1 MLTLKPE
8 LQRLNPL
15 AMTTRDPRHIA
26 SAGTVGFA
34 GGRDHGGAVSDLSAA
49 AGQGAAMGALGSKI
63 GAQAVLRDGS
73 LGAAG
78 LNRSDG
84 SSFADV
90 MLGAIDKV
98 SAMNT
103 RASDLAQQAIVSPES
118 VDIHDITIAQAEA
131 QLSLSIAQTF
141 LSRLTQ
147 SWKDLINT
155 R

>member
-1 MLTLKPE
+1 MLSIKPE

-15 AMTTRDPRHIA
+15 AMITKDPRHIA
-26 SAGTVGFA
+26 SAGAAGFA
-34 GGRDHGGAVSDLSAA
+34 GGVDHGGAISEL
-49 AGQGAAMGALGSKI
+49 GAKI

-73 LGAAG
+73 VGAAG
-78 LNRSDG
+78 LNRSDPA
-84 SSFADV
+84 SFSDV

-98 SAMNT
+98 SSMNN
-103 RASDLAQQAIVSPES
+103 RASDLTQQAIVSPES

-147 SWKDLINT
+147 SWRDLTNM

>member
-1 MLTLKPE
+1 MLSIKPE
-8 LQRLNPL
+8 LPQLNPL
-15 AMTTRDPRHIA
+15 AMTVKDPRHIA
-26 SAGTVGFA
+26 SAGVVGFA
-34 GGRDHGGAVSDLSAA
+34 GGLEQGGAISEL
-49 AGQGAAMGALGSKI
+49 GATI

-78 LNRSDG
+78 LNRSDAA
-84 SSFADV
+84 SFADV

-98 SAMNT
+98 SSTNN
-103 RASDLAQQAIVSPES
+103 RASDLIQQAIVSPES
-118 VDIHDITIAQAEA
+118 IDIHDITIAQAEA

-147 SWKDLINT
+147 SWRDLTNM